1 MADSARVR
9 ADNRWLPHVS
19 VLAFGGFAVGT
30 DAFVIAGLLPAI
42 SDSLSVSVAA
52 AGQLV
57 TVFSIAYAV
66 LSPLLAALTGGW
78 SRRTVLITALLVFAV
93 GNVATALAPGYALV
107 LAARLLA
114 AAGAAMF
121 TPTAG
126 ATAAAIAGD
135 QHRGRA
141 IAVVT
146 MGLSSSLAIGAP
158 LGTVIGNTW
167 GWRATMWFVT
177 ALAVVVVPIIA
188 LRLPHIKFA
197 GAAGLRQRFAPL
209 ADVRV
214 VRVLAGTLM
223 AFIGV
228 YLPFTYISAVFAP
241 AVEGD
246 DNRVGLLL
254 LVSGAA
260 GTMGNLL
267 AGRMADRYGP
277 RQVVIA
283 ATLALTVMFLIM
295 LPTRGSFA
303 VAVLVVALAGIASWS
318 ISTPQQHRVI
328 ALSPPGAGPLAVS
341 LNSAVVYLAISL
353 SGVIGAV
360 GSDGFD
366 SAAAVPVIAAVFVLA
381 AAVLTWLASP
391 AERRAPTPTA
401 AGGGPTPT
409 VGICGTSE

>member
-1 MADSARVR
+1 MADSTRVR
-9 ADNRWLPHVS
+9 TGNRWLPHVS
-19 VLAFGGFAVGT
+19 VLAFGAFAVGT

-52 AGQLV
+52 AGQMV
-57 TVFSIAYAV
+57 SVFSIAYAV
-66 LSPLLAALTGGW
+66 LSPVLAALTGGW

-93 GNVATALAPGYALV
+93 GNVATALVPGYALV

-121 TPTAG
+121 TPNAG
-126 ATAAAIAGD
+126 ATAAVIAGD
-135 QHRGRA
+135 RHRGRA

-177 ALAVVVVPIIA
+177 ALGVVVVPIIA

-197 GAAGLRQRFAPL
+197 GAAGLRQLFAPL

-241 AVEGD
+241 ALDGD
-246 DNRVGLLL
+246 GNRVGLLL
-254 LVSGAA
+254 LASGVA
-260 GTMGNLL
+260 GTAGNLL

-283 ATLALTVMFLIM
+283 ATLALTVVFLIM
-295 LPTRGSFA
+295 LPIRGLFA
-303 VAVLVVALAGIASWS
+303 VAVPVVALAGIASWS
-318 ISTPQQHRVI
+318 IITPQQHRVI

-341 LNSAVVYLAISL
+341 LNAAVVHLAISL

-381 AAVLTWLASP
+381 AAVLTWLSSP
-391 AERRAPTPTA
+391 AERRAPT
-401 AGGGPTPT
+401 
-409 VGICGTSE
+409 CGAPESQFDSQ